1 MCSEFDALVV
11 KPTNNM
17 IATGTCCISEVLEAK
32 YSINPANI
40 YDVITKEVNAIRN
53 LLSDSQATLS
63 RYGQESKLVESE
75 DGLTFGI
82 FGIELLPPVNAIVG
96 QLRSTAVSY
105 ALSTNVNVVTKAVE
119 NGYIEID

>member
-1 MCSEFDALVV
+1 M
-11 KPTNNM
+11 
-17 IATGTCCISEVLEAK
+17 
-32 YSINPANI
+32 NPANI

-82 FGIELLPPVNAIVG
+82 FGIELLPPVDAIVG